1 MIEVLGA
8 SFANFSKLNKPNSNR
23 GIHHACSM
31 AVIALYYLK
40 EGFEV
45 SIPLEK
51 LDEKNPDLIITNLKC
66 EIKTIQ
72 ESD

>member
-1 MIEVLGA
+1 MI
-8 SFANFSKLNKPNSNR
+8 NTSKILRWELIKPNSNR

-40 EGFEV
+40 EGYDV

-51 LDEKNPDLIITNLKC
+51 ENKLNPDLFIDKFLIRYTQN
-66 EIKTIQ
+66 
-72 ESD
+72 